1 MSVESK
7 DSNSEGG
14 RHPQRWSIAGGLERI
29 QHTEEQDNWEKTSK
43 RCPIK
48 FPWGFSIP
56 QAELSKSDCFLGYF
70 AQVKEDNLKSIFPQ
84 VGCSVFGKN
93 QAQLIK
99 MTVAYAQIS
108 KYIFFLRYNTH
119 VHTMC
124 CADFFMHVLLAVQN
138 MLVSDS
144 NLSSAAVSSHP
155 VITQPPTGSSSNIK
169 ATF

>member
-29 QHTEEQDNWEKTSK
+29 QYTEEQDNWEKTSK

-56 QAELSKSDCFLGYF
+56 QAELSKSDRFLGYF
-70 AQVKEDNLKSIFPQ
+70 AQVKEDNLKSILPQ

-99 MTVAYAQIS
+99 MTVAYAQI
-108 KYIFFLRYNTH
+108 I
-119 VHTMC
+119 
-124 CADFFMHVLLAVQN
+124 QN
-138 MLVSDS
+138 MLVPDS